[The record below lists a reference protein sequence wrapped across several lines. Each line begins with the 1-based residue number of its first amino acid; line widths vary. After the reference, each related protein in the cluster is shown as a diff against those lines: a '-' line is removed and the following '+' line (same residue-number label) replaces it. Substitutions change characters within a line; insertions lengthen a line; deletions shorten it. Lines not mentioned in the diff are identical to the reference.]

1 MLMVLQAI
9 TNLPEKVGVT
19 ANLSLSYR
27 APTMADQVNYLI
39 VEKDAFLSSCQFV
52 VIKTSLQ
59 EVKGRKAT
67 VTGRVEDLKG
77 TLLVEAT

>member
-19 ANLSLSYR
+19 ANLSLNYR

-39 VEKDAFLSSCQFV
+39 VEKDAF
-52 VIKTSLQ
+52 
-59 EVKGRKAT
+59 
-67 VTGRVEDLKG
+67 
-77 TLLVEAT
+77 